1 MRLSSVNAWARL
13 DKEAAYRNSP
23 IHHIPSAGC
32 PLLLAWG
39 GDETE
44 EFKRQSRDFGTAWAA
59 RGYPVQSL
67 ELAGK
72 HHFATMP
79 DLLDPQSVLS
89 RAVLDQMGL

>member
-1 MRLSSVNAWARL
+1 WAKM

-23 IHHIPSAGC
+23 VHHLPEIQC

-39 GDETE
+39 GDESS
-44 EFKRQSRDFGTAWAA
+44 EFKRQSDLMAVAWRS
-59 RGYPVQSL
+59 RGWSCETL

-79 DLLDPQSVLS
+79 DILDTDSELS
-89 RAVLDQMGL
+89 KAVFRQMGLSH